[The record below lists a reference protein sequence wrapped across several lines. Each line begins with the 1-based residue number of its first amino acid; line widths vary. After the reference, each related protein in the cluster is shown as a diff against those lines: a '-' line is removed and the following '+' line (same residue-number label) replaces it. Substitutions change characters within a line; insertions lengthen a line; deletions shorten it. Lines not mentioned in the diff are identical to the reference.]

1 MIPHPNG
8 TRGSPHPLFGGNQ
21 ESLITSGRRLSK
33 FTCVKFEPTWC
44 SQHQVARPVT
54 DW

>member
-8 TRGSPHPLFGGNQ
+8 TRGSPCPLFGGNGGFV
-21 ESLITSGRRLSK
+21 ITSGRRLSM
-33 FTCVKFEPTWC
+33 FTYVKFEPTWC

-54 DW
+54 NW